1 MRSKVF
7 LTMVLI
13 FGLSTVGCDKTR
25 DFAVNVDRVAG
36 YLDTAGAL
44 VASQVESGAISKQ
57 TGVAVVETLQQ
68 VNRLN
73 GELITEGRNYLAPDG
88 SLRLTGDGQ
97 ARLMAIVVSA
107 KRVISARLADPAF
120 TSLEE
125 SKRAE
130 ITKNLRQVETILAL
144 LGETIKTAKLVKG
157 GTR

>member
-44 VASQVESGAISKQ
+44 VASQVESGTISKE
-57 TGVAVVETLQQ
+57 TGVRVVETLQQ

-107 KRVISARLADPAF
+107 RRVISARLADPAF

>member
-1 MRSKVF
+1 MRSKIF
-7 LTMVLI
+7 LTVVLI
-13 FGLSTVGCDKTR
+13 FGLSTAGCDKTR

-44 VASQVESGAISKQ
+44 VASQVESGTISKQ
-57 TGVAVVETLQQ
+57 TGVRVVETLQQ

-73 GELITEGRNYLAPDG
+73 GELITEGRNYLTPDG

-107 KRVISARLADPAF
+107 RRVISARLADPEF
-120 TSLEE
+120 TNLEE

-144 LGETIKTAKLVKG
+144 LGETIKTAKIVKG
-157 GTR
+157 GGQ

>member
-1 MRSKVF
+1 MRSKIF

-13 FGLSTVGCDKTR
+13 FGLSTSGCDKTR

-44 VASQVESGAISKQ
+44 VASQVESGTISKQ

-73 GELITEGRNYLAPDG
+73 GELITEGRNYLATDG

-97 ARLMAIVVSA
+97 ARLLAIVVSA
-107 KRVISARLADPAF
+107 RRVISARLADPAF

>member
-1 MRSKVF
+1 MKSKIF
-7 LTMVLI
+7 LTMVLV
-13 FGLSTVGCDKTR
+13 FGLSTVGCDKTK

>member
-1 MRSKVF
+1 MRSKIF

-13 FGLSTVGCDKTR
+13 FGLSTSGCDKTR

-36 YLDTAGAL
+36 NLDTAGAL
-44 VASQVESGAISKQ
+44 VASQVESGTISKQ

-73 GELITEGRNYLAPDG
+73 GELITEGRNYLATDG

-97 ARLMAIVVSA
+97 ARLLAIVVSA
-107 KRVISARLADPAF
+107 RRVISARLADPEF

>member
-1 MRSKVF
+1 MTSKIF
-7 LTMVLI
+7 LMMVLM
-13 FGLSTVGCDKTR
+13 FGLSTAACDKTKE
-25 DFAVNVDRVAG
+25 FAVNVDRVAG

-44 VASQVESGAISKQ
+44 VASQVESGTISKQ

-73 GELITEGRNYLAPDG
+73 GELIAEGRNYLVPDG

-107 KRVISARLADPAF
+107 RRVISARLADPEF

-144 LGETIKTAKLVKG
+144 LGETIKTAKIVKG
-157 GTR
+157 GGQ

>member
-1 MRSKVF
+1 MKSKIF
-7 LTMVLI
+7 LTMVLV
-13 FGLSTVGCDKTR
+13 FGLSTVGCDKTK

-144 LGETIKTAKLVKG
+144 LGETIKTAKIVKG